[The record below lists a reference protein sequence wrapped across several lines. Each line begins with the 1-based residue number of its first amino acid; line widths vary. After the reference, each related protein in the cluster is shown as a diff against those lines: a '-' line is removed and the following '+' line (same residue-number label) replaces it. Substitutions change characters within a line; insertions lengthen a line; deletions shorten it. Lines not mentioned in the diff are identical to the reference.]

1 MKAWFG
7 LLQDV
12 KVVDLNRLLK
22 AHGVRLVVKK
32 SKDWGKN
39 VSVTAHT
46 VGAPAKRQRIA
57 ALKAQEGHVANEDAE
72 RMAAGFGAA
81 LELTKAAVG

>member
-12 KVVDLNRLLK
+12 KVTDLNRLLK
-22 AHGVRLVVKK
+22 PHSVRLVVKK

-39 VSVTAHT
+39 VSVTAHAAA
-46 VGAPAKRQRIA
+46 VPAKRSR
-57 ALKAQEGHVANEDAE
+57 GVRVAPKDPVGKVPETNPSGFEQQ
-72 RMAAGFGAA
+72 AGGP
-81 LELTKAAVG
+81 G